1 VSATSDWRTSLVRN
15 ATRKNVSGT
24 VDRTPALPHN
34 TEDKEV
40 TEMSTMKATAGEVG
54 KNFGLFADKALAEPV
69 TITKYGREHLVLLS
83 ADEYAR
89 LKRRDRQVYR
99 VSEVPDDLLA
109 AIEAT
114 EPSPESEAVEREL
127 AGKYR

>member
-1 VSATSDWRTSLVRN
+1 
-15 ATRKNVSGT
+15 
-24 VDRTPALPHN
+24 
-34 TEDKEV
+34 
-40 TEMSTMKATAGEVG
+40 MKATAGEIA
-54 KNFGLFADKALAEPV
+54 KNFGQYADRALVEPV

-99 VSEVPDDLLA
+99 AGEVPADILA

-114 EPSPESEAVEREL
+114 EPPPEAEAVERDL
-127 AGKYR
+127 ANPSR

>member
-1 VSATSDWRTSLVRN
+1 MIA
-15 ATRKNVSGT
+15 
-24 VDRTPALPHN
+24 
-34 TEDKEV
+34 
-40 TEMSTMKATAGEVG
+40 MKATAAEVG

-69 TITKYGREHLVLLS
+69 TITKYGREHLVLIS
-83 ADEYAR
+83 AEEYAR

-99 VSEVPDDLLA
+99 VGEVPDDLLA

-127 AGKYR
+127 AGKHR

>member
-1 VSATSDWRTSLVRN
+1 M
-15 ATRKNVSGT
+15 K
-24 VDRTPALPHN
+24 
-34 TEDKEV
+34 V
-40 TEMSTMKATAGEVG
+40 TAAEIG
-54 KNFGLFADKALAEPV
+54 KNFGQFADRALAEPV

-99 VSEVPDDLLA
+99 AKDVPDDVLG

-114 EPSPESEAVEREL
+114 EPPAESEAVGR
-127 AGKYR
+127 